1 MSEQPLYEPVW
12 FDKPQPADEIIP
24 PFCRVEGFP
33 STPTPVGS
41 APMVVPPVQPV
52 APMPLQQLPFTPPP
66 PSRIEQVLH
75 PTIVTNSPVEHIK
88 PYNVAQ
94 ELLAQLPIRLCGE
107 TFYVYNGRA
116 YAPVT
121 VDQLGRYTMEVCRSS
136 VEKKGSAK
144 LIREVID
151 LLKSE
156 GRIDLPEV
164 DRGFLSFNNGLLCLA
179 DGKLLPHTAGIFS
192 TARVEAN
199 YIPPQAGQHPQ
210 FSRFL
215 AQVSGGDAVLE
226 QRIWQMVGYA
236 LTPDTNA
243 KAFFLLQGVPNSGKS
258 LLGELLTK
266 LLPPDA
272 VTSLNLNDL
281 GRNFGPSALVGKS
294 LCLSMDLPATPWDSK
309 AVGMLKALTGNDLV
323 TADVKYQPRAKFRNS
338 ATFLFGTNHAV
349 SLTQSDPA
357 FLQRL
362 VAIPFRYSIPRE
374 QQDRGLLEK
383 LLTERDAIVASA
395 MNAYWGLRQSNYVFA
410 GDFRLNGVVT
420 RSCQTEVPLAQAVA
434 EFVCTACVLEENAE
448 SFTSDLYR
456 VFQSRYPGANY
467 SAFAVQLMNCLDNV
481 FPGKVTKGRSR
492 RPGEANPIS
501 ALKGI
506 RLKDEPGI
514 LSTTNCI
521 L

>member
-1 MSEQPLYEPVW
+1 MSEQPLYEPVK
-12 FDKPQPADEIIP
+12 FDKPQSTNEITP
-24 PFCRVEGFP
+24 SFCRQAEDTLPIPAAGETP
-33 STPTPVGS
+33 MITPTEPLT
-41 APMVVPPVQPV
+41 APLVQRPIFLPPVPP
-52 APMPLQQLPFTPPP
+52 
-66 PSRIEQVLH
+66 RIERVLN
-75 PTIVTNSPVEHIK
+75 PVIVTGSSSGRVK
-88 PYNVAQ
+88 PYDVAQ
-94 ELLAQLPIRLCGE
+94 EFLGKVAVRQCGE
-107 TFYVYNGRA
+107 AFYLFNGRA

-179 DGKLLPHTAGIFS
+179 DGKFLPHTAGIFS

-338 ATFLFGTNHAV
+338 ATFLFGSNHAV
-349 SLTQSDPA
+349 ALTQSDPA

-362 VAIPFRYSIPRE
+362 VVIPCRYSIPRE
-374 QQDRGLLEK
+374 QQDRQLLEK

-395 MNAYWGLRQSNYVFA
+395 MNAYWSLRRDNYIFA
-410 GDFRLNGVVT
+410 GDFGLNEVIAQT
-420 RSCQTEVPLAQAVA
+420 CQGEIPLAQAVA
-434 EFVCTACVLEENAE
+434 EFVCTACVLEEGAE
-448 SFTSDLYR
+448 SFASDLYR
-456 VFQSRYPGANY
+456 TFSVRCPGTNY
-467 SAFAVQLMNCLDNV
+467 TAFAAHLVNYLDNM

-492 RPGEANPIS
+492 RPGEVNPTS
-501 ALKGI
+501 VLKGI

-514 LSTTNCI
+514 LPACSCI
-521 L
+521 P